1 MQRKNQSFF
10 YESLDLRL
18 QPVEQTRESSLAAW
32 SSIAL
37 AEYLERFTVTSGAD
51 WNCALDPLQTGEKMS
66 DTQRQLRDQ
75 LMQRLRDQLQDA
87 LRRAYEMDRDRVADQ
102 EGNTA

>member
-1 MQRKNQSFF
+1 MPQKNQIFF

-18 QPVEQTRESSLAAW
+18 RPVERTRESSLAAW

-37 AEYLERFTVTSGAD
+37 AEYLETFTVSSGGWDCASGTSHD
-51 WNCALDPLQTGEKMS
+51 QMS

-75 LMQRLRDQLQDA
+75 LMQRLREQLQDA
-87 LRRAYEMDRDRVADQ
+87 LRRAYELERDRAADQ
-102 EGNTA
+102 KGNTA

>member
-1 MQRKNQSFF
+1 MPHKNQSFF

-18 QPVEQTRESSLAAW
+18 QPVPQTRESSLAAW

-51 WNCALDPLQTGEKMS
+51 WNCAPEPRQSGEQMS
-66 DTQRQLRDQ
+66 DTQRQ
-75 LMQRLRDQLQDA
+75 LRDQLQDA
-87 LRRAYEMDRDRVADQ
+87 LRRAYELDRDRVADQ

>member
-1 MQRKNQSFF
+1 MPQKNQSFF

-37 AEYLERFTVTSGAD
+37 AEYLERFTVSSGACWD
-51 WNCALDPLQTGEKMS
+51 CASGPTHGHEQMS

-75 LMQRLRDQLQDA
+75 LMQRLREQLQDA
-87 LRRAYEMDRDRVADQ
+87 LRRAYELDRDRAADQ
-102 EGNTA
+102 KGNTA